1 MDDEIFGA
9 WRERVRSRDKT
20 ATVVNLYELIARPR
34 GLRPEQLPVQERIR
48 LSNRALQAMVPGFE
62 VAAES
67 DRGVEPIVLV
77 PYDPAWPAR
86 FTRWKDRLAAA
97 ITPPPRRIEH
107 VGSTAVPGLTAKPV
121 IDIQVSVDDIRNES
135 TYVPPIES
143 LGVQLR
149 SRDDD
154 HRYFRPFAGRPRDVH
169 IHVCDAGSEWERRH
183 PLFVAYLRAD
193 AAAREGYMEAKQSAL
208 ARWAD
213 DRIAYT
219 ESKDE
224 VIRNLMVRAESW
236 ARVVGWSF

>member
-1 MDDEIFGA
+1 MDDEIFEA
-9 WRERVRSRDKT
+9 WRERVRSGDDT
-20 ATVVNLYELIARPR
+20 ATIINLYELEARPR
-34 GLRPEQLPVQERIR
+34 GLGPEQLPNEERVR
-48 LSNRALQAMVPGFE
+48 LALRALEARVPGFE
-62 VAAES
+62 VAPDS
-67 DRGVEPIVLV
+67 DRGIEPIVLV
-77 PYDPAWPAR
+77 PYEPAWPVR
-86 FTRWKDRLAAA
+86 FESWKDRLLAA
-97 ITPPPRRIEH
+97 IAPPPRRIDH

-135 TYVPPIES
+135 TYVPAIES

-154 HRYFRPFAGRPRDVH
+154 HRFFRPFAGRPRDVH
-169 IHVCDAGSEWERRH
+169 IHVCNAGSEWERRH
-183 PLFVAYLRAD
+183 LLFVAYLRAD

-224 VIRNLMVRAESW
+224 VIRNLMARAESW
-236 ARVVGWSF
+236 APVKGWSL